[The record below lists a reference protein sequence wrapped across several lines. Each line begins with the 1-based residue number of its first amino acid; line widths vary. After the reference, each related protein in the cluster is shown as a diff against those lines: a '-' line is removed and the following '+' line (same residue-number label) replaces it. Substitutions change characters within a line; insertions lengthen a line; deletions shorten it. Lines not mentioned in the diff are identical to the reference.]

1 MACAN
6 CSESFPAPP
15 PRFCPVSLGV
25 GRAGLRD
32 GVFFCTDLPAWV
44 CKRIQRRIDLKP
56 EALAGAMQQLGE
68 RFVAHLGA
76 ALFVVLPSFALWLKL
91 VYWNRHLR
99 YTEHLVYALHLH
111 TFWFLM
117 IALAM
122 APWGWMSGLAMAAV
136 PVYAWL
142 SMGRV
147 YGGRRWPRLW
157 RAGVVSGLYMVTLAL
172 AMMRAGVW
180 AFLV

>member
-1 MACAN
+1 M
-6 CSESFPAPP
+6 
-15 PRFCPVSLGV
+15 
-25 GRAGLRD
+25 
-32 GVFFCTDLPAWV
+32 FFCTDLPAWV

-56 EALAGAMQQLGE
+56 EALAGAM
-68 RFVAHLGA
+68 V
-76 ALFVVLPSFALWLKL
+76 
-91 VYWNRHLR
+91 
-99 YTEHLVYALHLH
+99 
-111 TFWFLM
+111 
-117 IALAM
+117 IA
-122 APWGWMSGLAMAAV
+122 LAMAAV

-172 AMMRAGVW
+172 ATMGVGVW

>member
-1 MACAN
+1 MAQAPAVFESAPVACAN
-6 CSESFPAPP
+6 CSEPFPAPP

-56 EALAGAMQQLGE
+56 EALAGAM
-68 RFVAHLGA
+68 V
-76 ALFVVLPSFALWLKL
+76 
-91 VYWNRHLR
+91 
-99 YTEHLVYALHLH
+99 
-111 TFWFLM
+111 

-172 AMMRAGVW
+172 AMMGVGVW